1 MPVINDEKGNPMKPH
16 LSRRYFL
23 LGSASFLAQAPFWKP
38 TFGQSMKLGAVPVV
52 DSLTVKVLVDSS
64 YDSPRVGTSKWL
76 KVKRTSPYT
85 PAGNI
90 RRVLHNQWGLSLA
103 LQSRIGRDTRDLM
116 LDYGYTPEALL
127 NNMELIGVDGAK
139 TQAMILSHGHFDHF
153 GGMVGYLQKY
163 RDRLPADLTLYVGG
177 EDNFCIRK
185 APSGGPGNYA
195 DYGVLDRKELEALK
209 VKIVY
214 CEEPTVIMGHAFT
227 TGAIARRSFE
237 KVLPNTIVEYG
248 KANGIGCDIP
258 AASAKAG
265 GKAVP
270 DEHLHEHGTCF
281 NVKDRGLVVMS
292 SCGHS
297 GVLNT
302 VLQARE
308 VSGIN
313 KVHAVLGGFHLF
325 PAPDDYLRRTVAEL
339 KALDP
344 DVVIPF
350 HCSGPGFVSAM
361 RELLADRLFVST
373 TGTEFTFGA

>member
-1 MPVINDEKGNPMKPH
+1 MKPH

-23 LGSASFLAQAPFWKP
+23 LGSASLLAQAALWKP
-38 TFGQSMKLGAVPVV
+38 TFGQSAKLSTVPIV
-52 DSLTVKVLVDSS
+52 DSLTVKVLIDSS
-64 YDSPRVGTSKWL
+64 YDTPRVGTSKWL

-85 PAGNI
+85 PAGNV

-127 NNMELIGVDGAK
+127 NNMELIGVDGGK

-153 GGMVGYLQKY
+153 GGMLGYLQKY
-163 RDRLPADLTLYVGG
+163 RDKLPADLTLYVGG

-185 APSGGPGNYA
+185 APSGAPGNYA

-227 TGAIARRSFE
+227 TGTIARRTFE

-248 KANGIGCDIP
+248 KTNGLGCEIP
-258 AASAKAG
+258 AASAKAA

-297 GVLNT
+297 GLLNT

-325 PAPDDYLRRTVAEL
+325 SAPDDYLRRTVAEL

-350 HCSGPGFVSAM
+350 HCSGPGFINAM
-361 RELLADRLFVST
+361 RELLGDRLFVST

>member
-1 MPVINDEKGNPMKPH
+1 MKPQ
-16 LSRRYFL
+16 LSRRHFI
-23 LGSASFLAQAPFWKP
+23 LGSASLLAAAGFWKSTFAQSTRLATVP
-38 TFGQSMKLGAVPVV
+38 TV
-52 DSLTVKVLVDSS
+52 DSLTVKVLIDSS

-85 PAGNI
+85 PAGNV

-103 LQSRIGRDTRDLM
+103 LQSRIGRDTRDLL

-153 GGMVGYLQKY
+153 GGMLGYLQKY
-163 RDRLPADLTLYVGG
+163 RDKLPADLTLYVGG

-195 DYGVLDRKELEALK
+195 DYGVLDRRELEALK
-209 VKIVY
+209 VNVVY
-214 CEEPTVIMGHAFT
+214 CEEPTVVMGHAFT
-227 TGAIARRSFE
+227 TGTIARRSFE

-248 KANGIGCDIP
+248 KANGLGCDIP
-258 AASAKAG
+258 EASARAA
-265 GKAVP
+265 GKAVR
-270 DEHLHEHGTCF
+270 DEHLNEHGTCF

-350 HCSGPGFVSAM
+350 HCSGPGFISAM
-361 RELLADRLFVST
+361 REMLGDRLFVSS